1 MTDKETVYAV
11 PTQQALEVQAASVV
25 QASVVQASVVQAS
38 VVQASDELFVSV
50 SKDINK
56 KMADIGINVKTLHII
71 IKYVIEATEQTPLKG
86 KSQKTFALR
95 LIKELIDNMPDSDSD
110 KKTLLNL
117 YETDSISNTI
127 ELIVSASKGELG
139 INQVGSCV
147 WSCITA
153 CMKSK

>member
-1 MTDKETVYAV
+1 M
-11 PTQQALEVQAASVV
+11 
-25 QASVVQASVVQAS
+25 
-38 VVQASDELFVSV
+38 
-50 SKDINK
+50 KDVGVNL
-56 KMADIGINVKTLHII
+56 KTLHII
-71 IKYVIEATEQTPLKG
+71 IKYVMEAVEQSPIKG

-127 ELIVSASKGELG
+127 ELVVRASKGELG

-147 WSCITA
+147 WSCISA
-153 CMKSK
+153 CMKNV